1 MALESEWNAL
11 VEATS
16 NELFYRHEFLRIWMD
31 NFVPGVSPRVLTLRD
46 ADGSLSAVLPL
57 WEERTTLLGVPVRQL
72 SAAANAHSCR
82 FDLVAK
88 APDMA
93 AAAFVTHLRSAGGWD
108 VLRLTDVPDGGA
120 AWRLHTVARESGLP
134 VGEWESLRS
143 PYVPLPATRDAFQKT
158 LQSKFKANCRRRRR
172 KLEEKGRLTF
182 ERVDGGLGLEGA
194 LEEGFLLEQSGW
206 KGARG
211 TAMAQDA
218 RTRGFYTELARD
230 AAYRQR
236 LALYFLRLD
245 GRPVAFHFG
254 LEYGGR
260 YFLLKPGYDE
270 GLRECSGWK
279 GARGTAMAQDAR
291 TRGFYTELARDA
303 AYRQRLALYFLR
315 LDGRPVAFHFGL
327 EYGGRY
333 FLLKPGYDEGLREC
347 SPGQLLVDE
356 VIGSCI
362 DRGLREFDFL
372 GPDMV
377 WKRDWTN
384 EVRRHTWLYVFN
396 DSPFGRALCSAKF
409 QWGPAVKEVV
419 SRWRR

>member
-1 MALESEWNAL
+1 MEARHLSASPRVIEVTERAAFMALESEWNAL

-16 NELFYRHEFLRIWMD
+16 NELFYRHEFVRIWMD
-31 NFVPGVSPRVLTLRD
+31 NFVPGATPRVLTLRD

-57 WEERTTLLGVPVRQL
+57 WEERTTLLGVPVWQL

-93 AAAFVTHLRSAGGWD
+93 AAAFVTHLRSTGGWD
-108 VLRLTDVPDGGA
+108 VLRLTDVPDGGG
-120 AWRLHTVARESGLP
+120 AWRLHAVARESGLP

-245 GRPVAFHFG
+245 GRPVAFH
-254 LEYGGR
+254 Y
-260 YFLLKPGYDE
+260 
-270 GLRECSGWK
+270 
-279 GARGTAMAQDAR
+279 
-291 TRGFYTELARDA
+291 
-303 AYRQRLALYFLR
+303 
-315 LDGRPVAFHFGL
+315 GL

-362 DRGLREFDFL
+362 DRGLHEFDFL

-396 DSPFGRALCSAKF
+396 DSPFGRALCAAKF

>member
-1 MALESEWNAL
+1 MEARDLSASPRVTEVTGRAAFMSLESEWNAL

-16 NELFYRHEFLRIWMD
+16 NELFYRHEFIRIWMD
-31 NFVPGVSPRVLTLRD
+31 NFVPGVNPRVLTLRD
-46 ADGSLSAVLPL
+46 ADGSLGAVLPL
-57 WEERTTLLGVPVRQL
+57 WEERTTLLGVPARQL

-88 APDMA
+88 EPEVA
-93 AAAFVTHLRSAGGWD
+93 AAAFVSHLRSSGGWD

-120 AWRLHTVARESGLP
+120 AWRLHAVARESGLP

-143 PYVPLPATRDAFQKT
+143 PYVPLPASRDALQKT

-172 KLEEKGRLTF
+172 KLEEKGQLTF
-182 ERVDGGLGLEGA
+182 ERVDSGLGLEGA

-230 AAYRQR
+230 SAYRQR

-245 GRPVAFHFG
+245 GRPVAFQYG

-270 GLRECSGWK
+270 S
-279 GARGTAMAQDAR
+279 
-291 TRGFYTELARDA
+291 
-303 AYRQRLALYFLR
+303 
-315 LDGRPVAFHFGL
+315 
-327 EYGGRY
+327 
-333 FLLKPGYDEGLREC
+333 LREC

-356 VIGSCI
+356 VIGACI
-362 DRGLREFDFL
+362 DRGLHEFDFL

-396 DSPFGRALCSAKF
+396 DSPFGQALCAAKF
-409 QWGPAVKEVV
+409 RWGPAVKEVV